1 MHLKT
6 AGSRPNLLSFVIT
19 LLSQK
24 CSMKDI
30 LIIRM
35 KRLRNLKLGKKFQRK
50 FLQLTVIGGV
60 NCTEG
65 LHSGYFGIFEEN
77 KLRSKIFFLV

>member
-1 MHLKT
+1 
-6 AGSRPNLLSFVIT
+6 
-19 LLSQK
+19 
-24 CSMKDI
+24 MKDI

-77 KLRSKIFFLV
+77 KLRSTKLRSMYIFLSIFIFLEGTGKFVRL